1 MAKNEVEIKKEK
13 KPVNKV
19 HVIVSV
25 SVTVACLAIGGVGG
39 YFIGKLFFP
48 NNAPIDY
55 SKLKDVDFE
64 DDQVVLMKKYQAS
77 KSDDYTKSFAP
88 YEIANIGINKISQH
102 DYVVTKT
109 KGEVNAMGVAQTV
122 RATSIKNKDEYFL
135 ENISA
140 SSMLQTGK
148 RFYQRGETISTFN
161 GEKVESEKAVWST
174 TPQSELPLTEHEAK
188 WGKQLSR
195 PLIYIISSKTS
206 YETSTATKTS
216 DGYKVILDLHP
227 KYAVLRYVRQM
238 VEISP
243 IKDPIFHSIQ
253 LTFNL
258 DNDLNILSSEVNE
271 SYSVVM
277 VVTAESVANIKD
289 VYTYDQATPLPS
301 LSEDLTY

>member
-1 MAKNEVEIKKEK
+1 MPKVEEAVKKEK
-13 KPVNKV
+13 KPVNKKQ
-19 HVIVSV
+19 VIISV
-25 SVTVACLAIGGVGG
+25 SITVLCLALGGVGG
-39 YFIGKLFFP
+39 YFVGKLFFP
-48 NNAPIDY
+48 NNAVIDY
-55 SKLKDVDFE
+55 SKMKDADFE
-64 DDQVVLMKKYQAS
+64 DDQVLLMKKYQSS
-77 KSDDYTKSFAP
+77 KSDDYTAAFKP
-88 YEIANIGINKISQH
+88 YEIANIGINKISNH
-102 DYVVTKT
+102 DYVQVKT
-109 KGEVNAMGVAQTV
+109 KGDVNAMGVNQTV

-148 RFYQRGETISTFN
+148 RFYQRGETITTYN
-161 GEKVESEKAVWST
+161 GENVESERANWNS
-174 TPQSELPLTEHEAK
+174 TPQSELSLNEHEAK

-206 YETSTATKTS
+206 YDTSTATKTS
-216 DGYKVILDLHP
+216 DGYRVILDLNP

-243 IKDPIFHSIQ
+243 VKDPLFHSIQ
-253 LTFNL
+253 LTLNL
-258 DNDLNILSSEVNE
+258 DNDLNLLSSEVNE

>member
-1 MAKNEVEIKKEK
+1 MPKVEEAVKKEK
-13 KPVNKV
+13 KPVNKKQ
-19 HVIVSV
+19 VIISV
-25 SVTVACLAIGGVGG
+25 SITVLCLALGGVGG
-39 YFIGKLFFP
+39 YFVGKLFFP
-48 NNAPIDY
+48 NNAVIDY
-55 SKLKDVDFE
+55 SKMKDADFE
-64 DDQVVLMKKYQAS
+64 DDQALLMKKYQS
-77 KSDDYTKSFAP
+77 TKSDDYTTAFKP
-88 YEIANIGINKISQH
+88 YEIANIGINKISNH
-102 DYVVTKT
+102 DYVQVKT
-109 KGEVNAMGVAQTV
+109 KGDVNAMGVNQTV

-148 RFYQRGETISTFN
+148 RFYQRGETITTYN
-161 GEKVESEKAVWST
+161 GENVEAERANWNS
-174 TPQSELPLTEHEAK
+174 TPQSELSLSEHEAK

-206 YETSTATKTS
+206 YDTSTATKTS

-243 IKDPIFHSIQ
+243 VKDPLFHSIQ
-253 LTFNL
+253 LTLNL
-258 DNDLNILSSEVNE
+258 DNDLNLLSTEVNE

-301 LSEDLTY
+301 LSENLTY